1 MRTLT
6 KSAPTFAVGG
16 HLPRAGD
23 PSLTKRV
30 FSRRLG
36 QRVRIRSSI
45 RTLDSRTN
53 TRTRRTSHTG
63 WQIHRH
69 LAGLGAALYA
79 SRGPVVRVKE
89 DDAWIGLM
97 LAIET
102 VAERTCRRTCVRG
115 WTGSCGSRRTRRDSP
130 ESTDPWPPLSFSSPT
145 AAVTVPADG
154 RYRVD
159 ARRLPFTPSWFWEVI
174 DTSRN
179 AIVENSLAL
188 SRTVYQSPTEAAA
201 GRKYLGGGLR
211 AALEQRAA

>member
-63 WQIHRH
+63 WQMHRH
-69 LAGLGAALYA
+69 VAGLGATLYA

-102 VAERTCRRTCVRG
+102 VAERTGAIFLRISPGIRQDFALHDAARAGPGGTRR
-115 WTGSCGSRRTRRDSP
+115 SRRTRGLPYRSARRRRRSP
-130 ESTDPWPPLSFSSPT
+130 CPLT
-145 AAVTVPADG
+145 AATG
-154 RYRVD
+154 S
-159 ARRLPFTPSWFWEVI
+159 T
-174 DTSRN
+174 
-179 AIVENSLAL
+179 
-188 SRTVYQSPTEAAA
+188 
-201 GRKYLGGGLR
+201 R
-211 AALEQRAA
+211 AAFPSPRRGSGK